1 MVGVF
6 VRDEY
11 GFDIPDG
18 QPHPDHPP
26 LGFATGYAGIDQDGV
41 VAIADKIT
49 VSVAS
54 GIN

>member
-11 GFDIPDG
+11 SFDIPDG
-18 QPHPDHPP
+18 QSHPDQPP
-26 LGFATGYAGIDQDGV
+26 LGFATGYAGIDQDGFI
-41 VAIADKIT
+41 AIADIIT
-49 VSVAS
+49 ISVAS